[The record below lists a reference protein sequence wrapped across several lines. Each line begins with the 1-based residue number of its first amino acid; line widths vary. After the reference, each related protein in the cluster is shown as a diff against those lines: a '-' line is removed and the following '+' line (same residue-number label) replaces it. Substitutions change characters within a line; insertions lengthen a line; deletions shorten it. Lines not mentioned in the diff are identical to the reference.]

1 MRIWSVVSWVFC
13 FLVVC
18 LYYVVRPAAYRG
30 WKLHRCN
37 YKVCM
42 SIKFESAEVFFL
54 SWTLCHLLSLG
65 WLAIFHNSC
74 EENVILSIEKSK
86 IISWRKTVTEKGQCT
101 YQIFNS
107 VVLKILRQW
116 TCVDLFDNKFLSLVL
131 LAQFSQTLSKVV
143 VGWARDV
150 QILQCEVQ
158 PIEWYFKITR
168 PKGDYKFKV
177 LRSIDDS

>member
-1 MRIWSVVSWVFC
+1 M
-13 FLVVC
+13 L
-18 LYYVVRPAAYRG
+18 
-30 WKLHRCN
+30 
-37 YKVCM
+37 
-42 SIKFESAEVFFL
+42 KFFFL

-74 EENVILSIEKSK
+74 EENVILSIEKNK

-158 PIEWYFKITR
+158 PIEWYLKITR

-177 LRSIDDS
+177 LRSIDDSQVLPPFKCNVQCFRWRLWHYSMRSTKECSGQFIIVDHWKLE